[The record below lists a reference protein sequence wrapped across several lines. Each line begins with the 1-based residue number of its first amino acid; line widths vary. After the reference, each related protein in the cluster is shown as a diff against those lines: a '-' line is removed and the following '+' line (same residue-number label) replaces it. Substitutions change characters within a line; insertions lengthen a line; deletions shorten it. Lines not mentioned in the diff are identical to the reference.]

1 MRLSVVL
8 IGSKGSGKSS
18 LAHAAFGCPSPELD
32 LSSRAEKESR
42 ILQEHSV
49 HSISL
54 LDTKTPTTKKEK
66 MWLGQELARRT
77 VRTVLLTVARNHCNT
92 EEASEWTSFAREHCP
107 NAHLALVVTKNDLRS
122 LKDLNRA
129 SHSAKSLLSEHA
141 FDSSMYNIM
150 QMGGGADSLFYTSS
164 ETRRGTSDLLNWVL
178 DKCADDGGLGD
189 FGCANTRFKKKR
201 KKILRQRSC
210 SVDGCDTCLLQ

>member
-1 MRLSVVL
+1 MQLSVVL

-18 LAHAAFGCPSPELD
+18 LAHAVFGCPSPNLD
-32 LSSRAEKESR
+32 LSSRAAEKKSR

-77 VRTVLLTVARNHCNT
+77 VRTVLLTVPRNHCNT
-92 EEASEWTSFAREHCP
+92 EEASQWTSFAREHCP
-107 NAHLALVVTKNDLRS
+107 NAHLALVVTKNDLIS
-122 LKDLNRA
+122 LNRA
-129 SHSAKSLLSEHA
+129 SHSDKSLLSEHA

-164 ETRRGTSDLLNWVL
+164 ETKRGTSDLLNWVL
-178 DKCADDGGLGD
+178 DKCADDGELRD
-189 FGCANTRFKKKR
+189 FGYANTRFKKKR